1 MRKTT
6 LFISA
11 TLTTFILAILAG
23 VVTAYQTFASPMDEA
38 VQAQAE
44 VTQVPDQP
52 IAVVSQPVNLTP
64 EQAADLASQVMGD
77 TDLFSVEVTEFNG
90 ENVYLITFSSGD
102 LVYMSLDG
110 KILSIGKLDVV
121 VVNVPTDNN
130 GKGNNGTKPSHDD
143 DHDGDHDEDHEE
155 HDD

>member
-64 EQAADLASQVMGD
+64 
-77 TDLFSVEVTEFNG
+77 
-90 ENVYLITFSSGD
+90 
-102 LVYMSLDG
+102 
-110 KILSIGKLDVV
+110 
-121 VVNVPTDNN
+121 
-130 GKGNNGTKPSHDD
+130 
-143 DHDGDHDEDHEE
+143 
-155 HDD
+155 

>member
-121 VVNVPTDNN
+121 VVNVPADNN
-130 GKGNNGTKPSHDD
+130 GKDNNGTKPSHDD
-143 DHDGDHDEDHEE
+143 DHDEDHDEDHEE